1 MKGEESFLA
10 GLHDATDCEAMLNM
24 VGAGA
29 KIGVIG
35 ERGTPVGTDAAAG
48 INNEVVNPLRLMGTN
63 PPSGCDT
70 TTCIDVGIA
79 WTKEEIWS
87 TGAVK
92 MTVRVTYC

>member
-1 MKGEESFLA
+1 
-10 GLHDATDCEAMLNM
+10 MLNM

-48 INNEVVNPLRLMGTN
+48 MNNEVVNPLRLMGTN

-70 TTCIDVGIA
+70 TT
-79 WTKEEIWS
+79 
-87 TGAVK
+87 
-92 MTVRVTYC
+92 